1 MADQKVKANPD
12 YSQSALAGINN
23 PPEVKSIL
31 DVYHEQQAV
40 VSSMRKELEALPQ
53 HQKYCE
59 AVKYQDE
66 LRQLI
71 EQAIDA
77 HGNYQDVDAGVY
89 GLRQVRRTAVYN
101 AMKFA
106 DNFPREAAI
115 VIEQVVNVKA
125 LEGLFKGGIL
135 EPQELERAGVTSHK
149 ETFAYII
156 K

>member
-12 YSQSALAGINN
+12 YTTSALAGINN
-23 PPEVKSIL
+23 PPEVKEL
-31 DVYHEQQAV
+31 LAKYHEAQAEAI
-40 VSSMRKELEALPQ
+40 KYQEALKDIP
-53 HQKYCE
+53 
-59 AVKYQDE
+59 VYQD
-66 LRQLI
+66 LIASTQRQAEIRRLI
-71 EQAIDA
+71 EVAIDA
-77 HGNYQDVDAGVY
+77 HGNYQDIETGVY

-101 AMKFA
+101 AVKFA

-115 VIEQVVNVKA
+115 VIEQAVNVKA

-135 EPQELERAGVTSHK
+135 EPKELEKAGVTSYK